1 MITDDERRNV
11 AANIRSAANR
21 RKNDLQ
27 DDPDYSPFA
36 ALYAVFCGVRGWPH
50 YEDLLHLADLIARPL
65 RAMASSRPSTAGKP
79 RAARSAA
86 TQSAICG
93 GTIVLSVGRRL
104 SMISNEDRVEA
115 ARFLRSCNCDTES
128 YAKCYEISEALFGK
142 KYAICD
148 FNVPCGKI
156 ADLIDRPTCL
166 DLVEHKQDPFIPGKR
181 MVDGYFHC
189 SDCGW
194 DGQIWEHIG
203 FGDMLAYEAVHCPK
217 CGAIIERR
225 A

>member
-1 MITDDERRNV
+1 MLT
-11 AANIRSAANR
+11 
-21 RKNDLQ
+21 NDLVPCFVQ
-27 DDPDYSPFA
+27 MFKTDSKTGYEKALLVGVFDKTNTDLDCCISSSSRDTGKTRQPVAVVMQEDGRLREVNVSNVIIA

-50 YEDLLHLADLIARPL
+50 YEDLLHL
-65 RAMASSRPSTAGKP
+65 
-79 RAARSAA
+79 
-86 TQSAICG
+86 
-93 GTIVLSVGRRL
+93 
-104 SMISNEDRVEA
+104 
-115 ARFLRSCNCDTES
+115 
-128 YAKCYEISEALFGK
+128 
-142 KYAICD
+142 
-148 FNVPCGKI
+148 